1 MVYLKKPGRITL
13 KKEHM
18 VLREQIFLFI
28 FYFLLL
34 LGARIFFLLLFL
46 GPDRHAHL
54 DPRTQGAA
62 RKDGGG
68 QSLGFRV

>member
-1 MVYLKKPGRITL
+1 MSVSRTHSISVMVYLKKPGRITL

-34 LGARIFFLLLFL
+34 LGARIFFSFYYY
-46 GPDRHAHL
+46 
-54 DPRTQGAA
+54 
-62 RKDGGG
+62 
-68 QSLGFRV
+68 S